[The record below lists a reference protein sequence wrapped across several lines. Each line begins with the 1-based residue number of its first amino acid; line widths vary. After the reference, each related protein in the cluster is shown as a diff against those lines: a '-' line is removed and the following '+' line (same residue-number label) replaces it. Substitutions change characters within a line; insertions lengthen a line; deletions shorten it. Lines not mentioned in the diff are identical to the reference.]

1 MKNVKKLTNA
11 QLSTYLANTKRAK
24 EDKNNLKAKEV
35 IMNMLRRS
43 ESLGR
48 IARSLNM
55 VGYTTSRGS
64 KFHAASVRRVIDLY
78 GLASDEVKKRNVK
91 IKAKYEKACTD
102 LP

>member
-1 MKNVKKLTNA
+1 MKNEKNITEA
-11 QLSTYLANTKRAK
+11 QLSKYLANTKRAK

-35 IMNMLRRS
+35 IINMLMRY

-48 IARSLNM
+48 IARSLNL

-78 GLASDEVKKRNVK
+78 GLGCDEVKKRNIK
-91 IKAKYEKACTD
+91 IKAKYEKSHQ
-102 LP
+102 